1 MTEKI
6 RIAIDAMGGE
16 KSPNKII
23 EGINISLKKNKENY
37 FLLYGRKEEIKK
49 ELNKYKGINNY
60 CEIIDTKDYIQDNE
74 SPLTAAKRG
83 KESSMWNAIE
93 SQKQNKSDISLSAGN
108 TGALLVISRLILNT
122 ITGINKPA
130 LAGLWPNKKDM
141 NLVLDLGANIECSEK
156 NLVDFATMGSALF

>member
-93 SQKQNKSDISLSAGN
+93 SQKQNK
-108 TGALLVISRLILNT
+108 
-122 ITGINKPA
+122 
-130 LAGLWPNKKDM
+130 
-141 NLVLDLGANIECSEK
+141 
-156 NLVDFATMGSALF
+156 